1 MAKLPLSPTSTS
13 WYSALR
19 DGGQKFLLNVIGS
32 KEEGFRQIFSSA
44 SKYSSLIIEYVQ
56 RFDGFQGFFT
66 KDNVAELTRAAGV
79 EESLKMLQ
87 DEAQA

>member
-1 MAKLPLSPTSTS
+1 M
-13 WYSALR
+13 
-19 DGGQKFLLNVIGS
+19 I
-32 KEEGFRQIFSSA
+32 A
-44 SKYSSLIIEYVQ
+44 SIEYVQ

-66 KDNVAELTRAAGV
+66 KDNVAELTRAVGV